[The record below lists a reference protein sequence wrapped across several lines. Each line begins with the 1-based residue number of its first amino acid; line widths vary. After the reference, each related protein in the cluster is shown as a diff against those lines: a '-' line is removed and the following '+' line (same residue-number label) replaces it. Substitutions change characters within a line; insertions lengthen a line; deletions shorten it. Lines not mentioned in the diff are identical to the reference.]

1 MGAGVTLEGE
11 EPRAEKVQHRSAARK
26 PFVKLENP
34 ASVDRLQ
41 SLVAGLA
48 GTKQRDLKPLLK
60 SGVALKPKTLL
71 KPDRSLSTEI
81 RQSRPT
87 LREGDATKSLT
98 DS

>member
-1 MGAGVTLEGE
+1 MGAGVTLEGDE
-11 EPRAEKVQHRSAARK
+11 LRTQKVEHRSATRK

-48 GTKQRDLKPLLK
+48 GTKQRDLKPYLK

-71 KPDRSLSTEI
+71 NPDRSLSSEL

-87 LREGDATKSLT
+87 MREGDATKGLT